1 MRSDFYSLP
10 WAAQQAIRRGE
21 REARTARARAYTVAE
36 LEAKVAELEAALE
49 EARTASTPRV
59 TGDDVVERALAP
71 FMVRGLENCSAA
83 WDYPLMPEKERQR
96 IRTAA
101 NAVRAAIAALSA
113 SPLMGS
119 ETKETNS

>member
-1 MRSDFYSLP
+1 
-10 WAAQQAIRRGE
+10 
-21 REARTARARAYTVAE
+21 
-36 LEAKVAELEAALE
+36 
-49 EARTASTPRV
+49 
-59 TGDDVVERALAP
+59 
-71 FMVRGLENCSAA
+71 
-83 WDYPLMPEKERQR
+83 MPEKERQR